1 MSRGIRRITLAVA
14 AGYITNRV
22 LVAATE
28 LSLGAAGI
36 GAPPYFV
43 VDLIG
48 QCLFAIVAGYLC
60 CLIAE
65 PTRRAAM
72 AGLMGLGVFVGTIS
86 LVTSWKTEPHWYGLA
101 LLAVYPPCVWIGWAL
116 KSRARQPTL

>member
-14 AGYITNRV
+14 AGYLTNGV

-43 VDLIG
+43 VDLIS
-48 QCLFAIVAGYLC
+48 QCLFTIVAGYLC
-60 CLIAE
+60 CLIAG

-72 AGLMGLGVFVGTIS
+72 AGLMGWWEQSLWSHRGKRSRIGTVSRCS
-86 LVTSWKTEPHWYGLA
+86 LFIRRAYGSD
-101 LLAVYPPCVWIGWAL
+101 GH
-116 KSRARQPTL
+116 